1 MKRLCGILLALAGL
15 FLYAPCAAQNTRV
28 RGTVT
33 DAQTGEPIPYAV
45 VLFPGT
51 TTGIT
56 TDDEGF
62 YSLESRD
69 TSSYIRAEMVSYE
82 PQIRP
87 VHVGGYNQIDFRLT
101 PSHLEIESVVITP
114 GDNPAHPIL
123 EGIIRNKKYNDSK
136 EYDRYICR
144 TYTKMELGLANIR
157 EFRSKKLQQN
167 FGFIFEHLDTS
178 SVTGQ
183 PYLPVM
189 ISETAADY
197 YHSRTPSVAREVIR
211 ASQISGIED
220 NSVLAQ
226 FTGHLHADVNLYENF
241 IDLFGVKF
249 ASPLSNSGRSFY
261 KYFLVDSTN
270 VEGRK
275 TYKIRFHPKSVATP
289 VLDGEVNIDSASYA
303 LRSARVKM
311 AKGVNVNWIRHLA
324 IEADNRLTAD
334 SLWFPQREKMT
345 ADFTLTKS
353 DSSKMIAFLGS
364 REVTY
369 SDVKFDTPIPKQV
382 LGTSASVILSDDAIS
397 GKQVEW
403 DSLRP
408 YTLTQKEKA
417 IYQMVDSIQQVP
429 LYKNIYTVLN
439 TIIGGYYNTKYVGI
453 GPYGCENLTRVTFPE
468 GLTAIGQNCF
478 RNCAKLESIE
488 LPSSVRTL
496 DIYAFYGCKLLTS
509 VVIPEGVEAIP
520 RFLFDSCTA
529 LTDVTLPSTL
539 KSIGAEAFEA
549 TGLEEITIPESV
561 TTIESSVFKNCKS
574 LERIQ
579 FPDALTAI
587 PANLCNACSAL
598 TTINMPSKLETV
610 GNDAFY
616 NCGKLQDVTFPETLK
631 SLDERSFGGCSAFT
645 RIIIDIPAIA
655 NYAFWNCANVTSID
669 LGEKVTSI
677 GRNAFISASNLQTI
691 TCRAENAPSLGNSAF
706 GSAGSKV
713 EGAKILYVPAASYDA
728 YETAWTDVT
737 SQGYALQDINDQQL
751 TDGIYYRASR
761 EADWVPT
768 LPATF
773 TALYVRTV
781 GDNAALTASQ
791 FNTVITKISAQSAPV
806 TLDLNMAK
814 FEATEFPTGL
824 AGNAKLGTIKFFEN
838 TASIAAGAFKG
849 CTALTKATVP
859 TGVEI
864 IGESTFEGCTAL
876 ASLTLPSSVKT
887 VGDKAFKG
895 CSALVETSLSAI
907 ENIGTEAFAGT
918 GLTSAKIYATTLGEK
933 SFRDCTELTAITLG
947 SATTIPAEMFAG
959 CTAITT
965 VTIPASV
972 QTIGASAFEGCSKLA
987 TLTLGSGVTTLGDRA
1002 FADCGLTA
1010 LALPDNVTTLGD
1022 GAFSNNPNIATLQFG
1037 AGLTAISDNAFATN
1051 DAIEN
1056 LTIPKTIVTIGAG
1069 SFSDWSKL
1077 TKLTISGN
1085 TLTSIGS
1092 KAFENAALLADVY
1105 AEPTTAPAVQADS
1118 FSGAGTS
1125 VQGSKTFHV
1134 ASVEAYSSWTTA
1146 ASGYT
1151 MEALG
1156 PDYLSEGLYYRASGE
1171 DPWKSE
1177 IPQTFTTLYVKTV
1190 GDNTVMTAAQMKSVA
1205 DAVLALAAPATVDFS
1220 EVVYESTTFPNS
1232 FKSNANL
1239 AGIVF
1244 PQNVTATASAA
1255 FQKTGMTSVTV
1266 LKDISYGSNAF
1277 DSCASLV
1284 SVTVEEGVTEIGNY
1298 MFQNTKLTDVTLP
1311 NSVTKIGASAFNGC
1325 SLTTINFGQGV
1336 KTIENSAFQNC
1347 GELTEII
1354 LPDATETLGQNA
1366 FGDCPKLAKISL
1378 GKNMKTLEAYCFV
1391 GYSKGCPLLGDI
1403 ICRATTP
1410 PTLKDDYGTG
1420 PFGGGWSPV
1429 AGKDVPAENRIIHL
1443 PKSADLVGGT
1453 GAYAD
1458 SSWVKLTSSTY
1469 GFAFKYDVEG

>member
-1 MKRLCGILLALAGL
+1 MKNYLYILCAFLLAFAGCTKDADVEPIAPAPDGNTQVVL
-15 FLYAPCAAQNTRV
+15 TGFSGRGTRTGFGGAEDGAVPFLWSAGDYIWARNTRSEAIAEGGSQATFVFESLETADTYDVFYNLTGPAAATALIPAEQTQQAAGELNLGQNGDFGYATAQN
-28 RGTVT
+28 GTFTLEHATSYVWFDTYSSDVT
-33 DAQTGEPIPYAV
+33 SNLLSITLSVSGGQTIAGEAAFADGK
-45 VLFPGT
+45 L
-51 TTGIT
+51 
-56 TDDEGF
+56 
-62 YSLESRD
+62 
-69 TSSYIRAEMVSYE
+69 
-82 PQIRP
+82 
-87 VHVGGYNQIDFRLT
+87 
-101 PSHLEIESVVITP
+101 
-114 GDNPAHPIL
+114 GDCK
-123 EGIIRNKKYNDSK
+123 GS
-136 EYDRYICR
+136 
-144 TYTKMELGLANIR
+144 
-157 EFRSKKLQQN
+157 
-167 FGFIFEHLDTS
+167 S
-178 SVTGQ
+178 SVTLSFGEEGVALPSQ
-183 PYLPVM
+183 SNDTDVFAAMVLYPADLSTATVSIVYKFADGSVYLQTKSGKTLTPGHTLRLSTQ
-189 ISETAADY
+189 IAKADCK
-197 YHSRTPSVAREVIR
+197 SSGAFFMTEAGVAEELPTEPIGYLKVVTLGESTLPAEELTSI
-211 ASQISGIED
+211 AG
-220 NSVLAQ
+220 NLAN
-226 FTGHLHADVNLYENF
+226 GAV
-241 IDLFGVKF
+241 IDLGEATFAATEFPLDFARKTNLQEIALPRNILTF
-249 ASPLSNSGRSFY
+249 AS
-261 KYFLVDSTN
+261 D
-270 VEGRK
+270 
-275 TYKIRFHPKSVATP
+275 
-289 VLDGEVNIDSASYA
+289 
-303 LRSARVKM
+303 
-311 AKGVNVNWIRHLA
+311 
-324 IEADNRLTAD
+324 
-334 SLWFPQREKMT
+334 
-345 ADFTLTKS
+345 
-353 DSSKMIAFLGS
+353 
-364 REVTY
+364 TY
-369 SDVKFDTPIPKQV
+369 SGAFYNCTNLKR
-382 LGTSASVILSDDAIS
+382 A
-397 GKQVEW
+397 
-403 DSLRP
+403 
-408 YTLTQKEKA
+408 TL
-417 IYQMVDSIQQVP
+417 
-429 LYKNIYTVLN
+429 
-439 TIIGGYYNTKYVGI
+439 
-453 GPYGCENLTRVTFPE
+453 PE
-468 GLTAIGQNCF
+468 GLTAIGANCF
-478 RNCAKLESIE
+478 RECSKLESIA
-488 LPSSVRTL
+488 LPATVGSL
-496 DIYAFYGCKLLTS
+496 GNLAFYNCKALTAI
-509 VVIPEGVEAIP
+509 VIPEGVETIP
-520 RFLFDSCTA
+520 RSLFANCSA
-529 LTDVTLPSTL
+529 LTSATLPSTL
-539 KSIGAEAFEA
+539 KSMESEAFSS
-549 TGLEEITIPESV
+549 TGLKEITIPEGV
-561 TTIESSVFKNCKS
+561 TSLGNNLFNACKS
-574 LERIQ
+574 LESVQ
-579 FPDALTAI
+579 LPDALTAI
-587 PANLCNACSAL
+587 PSKLCYNCSAL
-598 TTINMPSKLETV
+598 TTVNMPSKLETV
-610 GNDAFY
+610 GSDAFY
-616 NCGKLQDVTFPETLK
+616 QCSKLQDVTFPETLQ

-645 RIIIDIPAIA
+645 RIVIDIPEIA

-677 GRNAFISASNLQTI
+677 GRNTFIMANNLQTL
-691 TCRAENAPSLGNSAF
+691 TCRAKNAPSLGSTAF

-713 EGAKILYVPAASYDA
+713 EGKKILYVPAASYDA

-781 GDNAALTASQ
+781 GDDAALTASQ
-791 FNTVITKISAQSAPV
+791 LNTLVTKISAQSASV
-806 TLDLNMAK
+806 TLDLSMAK
-814 FEATEFPTGL
+814 FEATEFPVSL

-859 TGVEI
+859 TGVGT
-864 IGESTFEGCTAL
+864 IGESTFEECTAL
-876 ASLTLPSSVKT
+876 AALTLPSSVKT
-887 VGDKAFKG
+887 IGDKAFKS
-895 CSALVETSLSAI
+895 CAALADADLASINS
-907 ENIGTEAFAGT
+907 IGIEAFAGT

-959 CTAITT
+959 CTSIKT
-965 VTIPASV
+965 VTIPKSIE
-972 QTIGASAFEGCSKLA
+972 TIGTSAFDGCSKLA
-987 TLTLGSGVTTLGDRA
+987 TLTLGTGVTTLGDRA

-1010 LALPDNVTTLGD
+1010 LSLPDNVTTLGD
-1022 GAFSNNPNIATLQFG
+1022 GAFSNNPNIASIKFG
-1037 AGLTAISDNAFATN
+1037 AGITAISDNAFATN
-1051 DAIEN
+1051 NAIES
-1056 LTIPKTIVTIGAG
+1056 LTIPKTIATIGTG
-1069 SFSDWSKL
+1069 SFANWSKL

-1092 KAFENAALLADVY
+1092 KAFENAVLLADVY

-1156 PDYLSEGLYYRASGE
+1156 PDYLSEGVYYRATAS
-1171 DPWKSE
+1171 DAWSSE
-1177 IPQTFTTLYVKTV
+1177 IPSTFATLYVKTV
-1190 GDNTVMTAAQMKSVA
+1190 GDNTVMTTAQMKSVA

-1298 MFQNTKLTDVTLP
+1298 MFQNTKLTSVTLP

>member
-1 MKRLCGILLALAGL
+1 MKNYLYILCAFLLAFAGCTKDADVEPIAPAPDGNTQVVL
-15 FLYAPCAAQNTRV
+15 TGFSGRGTRTGFGGAEDGAVPFLWSAGDYIWARNTRSEAIAEGGSQATFVFESLETADAYDVFYNLTGPAAATALIPAEQTQQAAGELNLGQNGDFGYATAQN
-28 RGTVT
+28 GTFTLEHATSYVWFDTYSSDVT
-33 DAQTGEPIPYAV
+33 SNLLSITLSVSGGQTIAGEAAFADGK
-45 VLFPGT
+45 L
-51 TTGIT
+51 
-56 TDDEGF
+56 
-62 YSLESRD
+62 
-69 TSSYIRAEMVSYE
+69 
-82 PQIRP
+82 
-87 VHVGGYNQIDFRLT
+87 
-101 PSHLEIESVVITP
+101 
-114 GDNPAHPIL
+114 GDCK
-123 EGIIRNKKYNDSK
+123 GS
-136 EYDRYICR
+136 
-144 TYTKMELGLANIR
+144 
-157 EFRSKKLQQN
+157 
-167 FGFIFEHLDTS
+167 S
-178 SVTGQ
+178 SVTLSFGEEGVALPSQ
-183 PYLPVM
+183 SNDTDVFAAMVLYPADLSTATVSIVYKFADGSVYLQTKSGKTLTPGHTLRLSTQ
-189 ISETAADY
+189 IAKADCK
-197 YHSRTPSVAREVIR
+197 SSGAFFMTEAGVAEELPTEPIGYLKVVTLGESTLSAEELTSI
-211 ASQISGIED
+211 AG
-220 NSVLAQ
+220 NLAN
-226 FTGHLHADVNLYENF
+226 GAV
-241 IDLFGVKF
+241 IDLGETTF
-249 ASPLSNSGRSFY
+249 AATEFPLDFY
-261 KYFLVDSTN
+261 
-270 VEGRK
+270 RK
-275 TYKIRFHPKSVATP
+275 TNLQEIALPR
-289 VLDGEVNIDSASYA
+289 NIQTIADDSYS
-303 LRSARVKM
+303 
-311 AKGVNVNWIRHLA
+311 G
-324 IEADNRLTAD
+324 
-334 SLWFPQREKMT
+334 
-345 ADFTLTKS
+345 
-353 DSSKMIAFLGS
+353 AF
-364 REVTY
+364 
-369 SDVKFDTPIPKQV
+369 
-382 LGTSASVILSDDAIS
+382 
-397 GKQVEW
+397 
-403 DSLRP
+403 
-408 YTLTQKEKA
+408 
-417 IYQMVDSIQQVP
+417 
-429 LYKNIYTVLN
+429 
-439 TIIGGYYNTKYVGI
+439 YN
-453 GPYGCENLTRVTFPE
+453 CSNLKRVTLPE
-468 GLTAIGQNCF
+468 GLTAIGANCF
-478 RNCAKLESIE
+478 RECSKLESID
-488 LPSSVRTL
+488 LPSTVHTL
-496 DIYAFYGCKLLTS
+496 GKLAFYNCKVLTS
-509 VVIPEGVEAIP
+509 AVIPEGVETIP
-520 RFLFDSCTA
+520 QSLFANCSA
-529 LTDVTLPSTL
+529 LNDVTLPSTL
-539 KSIGAEAFEA
+539 KSIESSAFEK
-549 TGLEEITIPESV
+549 TGLKEITIPESV
-561 TTIESSVFKNCKS
+561 TTLEDGLFNTCKS
-574 LERIQ
+574 LERVQ
-579 FPDALTAI
+579 LPDALTEI
-587 PANLCNACSAL
+587 PKKLCYQCSAL
-598 TTINMPSKLETV
+598 TTINMPSKVKDIGEE
-610 GNDAFY
+610 AFY
-616 NCGKLQDVTFPETLK
+616 QCSKLQDVTLPETL
-631 SLDERSFGGCSAFT
+631 ETIGARSFGGCNAFT
-645 RIIIDIPAIA
+645 RIVINIPEITE
-655 NYAFWNCANVTSID
+655 YSFWSCANVTSID

-677 GRNAFISASNLQTI
+677 GRNAFITASNLQTI
-691 TCRAENAPSLGNSAF
+691 TCRAKNAPSLASGAF

-713 EGAKILYVPAASYDA
+713 EGKKILYVPAASYDA
-728 YETAWTDVT
+728 YETAWTDVI

-773 TALYVRTV
+773 TALYVSTV
-781 GDNAALTASQ
+781 GDDAALTASQ

-849 CTALTKATVP
+849 CTALTKATIP

-907 ENIGTEAFAGT
+907 ENIGTEAFAGA
-918 GLTSAKIYATTLGEK
+918 GLTSAKISATTLGEK
-933 SFRDCTELTAITLG
+933 SFRDCTELATVTLNT
-947 SATTIPAEMFAG
+947 ATTIPAEMFAG

-972 QTIGASAFEGCSKLA
+972 QTIGASAFAGCSKLA

-1037 AGLTAISDNAFATN
+1037 AGITAISDNAFATN

-1069 SFSDWSKL
+1069 SFADWSKL

-1105 AEPTTAPAVQADS
+1105 AEPTTAPVVQADS
-1118 FSGAGTS
+1118 FSSAGTS

-1177 IPQTFTTLYVKTV
+1177 IPQTFTTLYVKTA
-1190 GDNTVMTAAQMKSVA
+1190 GDNTVMTTAQMKSVA

-1298 MFQNTKLTDVTLP
+1298 MFQNTKLTSVTLP

>member
-1 MKRLCGILLALAGL
+1 MKNYLYILCAFLLAFAGCTKDADVEPIAPAPDGNTQVVL
-15 FLYAPCAAQNTRV
+15 TGFSGRGTRTGFGGAEDGTVPFLWSAGDYIWARNTRSEAIAEGGSQATFVFESLETADTYDVFYNLTGPAATTALIPAKQTQQAAGELNLGQNGDFGYATAQN
-28 RGTVT
+28 GTFTLEHATSYVWFDTYSSDVT
-33 DAQTGEPIPYAV
+33 SNLLSITLSVSGGQTIAGEAAFADGK
-45 VLFPGT
+45 L
-51 TTGIT
+51 
-56 TDDEGF
+56 
-62 YSLESRD
+62 
-69 TSSYIRAEMVSYE
+69 
-82 PQIRP
+82 
-87 VHVGGYNQIDFRLT
+87 
-101 PSHLEIESVVITP
+101 
-114 GDNPAHPIL
+114 GDCK
-123 EGIIRNKKYNDSK
+123 GS
-136 EYDRYICR
+136 
-144 TYTKMELGLANIR
+144 
-157 EFRSKKLQQN
+157 
-167 FGFIFEHLDTS
+167 S
-178 SVTGQ
+178 SVTLSFGEEGVALPSQ
-183 PYLPVM
+183 SNDTDVFAAMVLYPADLSTATVSIVYKFADGSVYLQTKSGKTLTPGHTLRLSTQ
-189 ISETAADY
+189 IAKADCK
-197 YHSRTPSVAREVIR
+197 SSGAFFMTEAGVAEELPTEPIGYLKVVTLGESTLSAEELTSI
-211 ASQISGIED
+211 AG
-220 NSVLAQ
+220 NLAN
-226 FTGHLHADVNLYENF
+226 GAV
-241 IDLFGVKF
+241 IDLGETTF
-249 ASPLSNSGRSFY
+249 AATEFPLDFY
-261 KYFLVDSTN
+261 
-270 VEGRK
+270 RK
-275 TYKIRFHPKSVATP
+275 TNLQEIALPR
-289 VLDGEVNIDSASYA
+289 NIQTIADDSYS
-303 LRSARVKM
+303 
-311 AKGVNVNWIRHLA
+311 G
-324 IEADNRLTAD
+324 
-334 SLWFPQREKMT
+334 
-345 ADFTLTKS
+345 
-353 DSSKMIAFLGS
+353 AF
-364 REVTY
+364 
-369 SDVKFDTPIPKQV
+369 
-382 LGTSASVILSDDAIS
+382 
-397 GKQVEW
+397 
-403 DSLRP
+403 
-408 YTLTQKEKA
+408 
-417 IYQMVDSIQQVP
+417 
-429 LYKNIYTVLN
+429 
-439 TIIGGYYNTKYVGI
+439 YN
-453 GPYGCENLTRVTFPE
+453 CSNLKRVTLPE
-468 GLTAIGQNCF
+468 GLTAIGANCF
-478 RNCAKLESIE
+478 RECSKLESID
-488 LPSSVRTL
+488 LPSTVHTL
-496 DIYAFYGCKLLTS
+496 GKLAFYNCKVLTS
-509 VVIPEGVEAIP
+509 AVIPEGVETIP
-520 RFLFDSCTA
+520 QSLFANCSA
-529 LTDVTLPSTL
+529 LNDVTLPSTL
-539 KSIGAEAFEA
+539 KSIESSAFEK
-549 TGLEEITIPESV
+549 TGLKEITIPESV
-561 TTIESSVFKNCKS
+561 TTLEDGLFNTCKS
-574 LERIQ
+574 LERVQ
-579 FPDALTAI
+579 LPDALTEI
-587 PANLCNACSAL
+587 PKKLCYQCSAL
-598 TTINMPSKLETV
+598 TTINMPSKVKDIGEE
-610 GNDAFY
+610 AFY
-616 NCGKLQDVTFPETLK
+616 QCSKLQDVTLPETL
-631 SLDERSFGGCSAFT
+631 ETIGARSFGGCNAFT
-645 RIIIDIPAIA
+645 RIVINIPEITE
-655 NYAFWNCANVTSID
+655 YSFWSCANVTSID

-677 GRNAFISASNLQTI
+677 GRNAFITASNLQTI
-691 TCRAENAPSLGNSAF
+691 TCRAKNAPSLASGAF

-713 EGAKILYVPAASYDA
+713 EGKKILYVPAASYDA
-728 YETAWTDVT
+728 YETAWTDVI

-773 TALYVRTV
+773 TALYVSTV
-781 GDNAALTASQ
+781 GDDAALTASQ

-907 ENIGTEAFAGT
+907 ENIGTEAFAGA
-918 GLTSAKIYATTLGEK
+918 GLTSAKISATTLGEK
-933 SFRDCTELTAITLG
+933 SFRDCTELATVTLNT
-947 SATTIPAEMFAG
+947 ATTIPAEMFAG

-972 QTIGASAFEGCSKLA
+972 QTIGASAFAGCSKLA

-1037 AGLTAISDNAFATN
+1037 AGITAISDNAFATN

>member
-1 MKRLCGILLALAGL
+1 MKNYLYILCAFLLAFAGCTKDADVEPIAPAPDGNTQVVL
-15 FLYAPCAAQNTRV
+15 TGFSGRGTRTGFGGAEDGAVPFLWSAGDYIWARNTRSEAIAEGGSQATFVFESLETADTYDVFYNLTGPAAATALIPAEQTQQAAGELNLGQNGDFGYATAQN
-28 RGTVT
+28 GTFTLEHATSYVWFDTYSSDVT
-33 DAQTGEPIPYAV
+33 SNLLSITLSVSGGQTIAGEAAFADGK
-45 VLFPGT
+45 L
-51 TTGIT
+51 
-56 TDDEGF
+56 
-62 YSLESRD
+62 
-69 TSSYIRAEMVSYE
+69 
-82 PQIRP
+82 
-87 VHVGGYNQIDFRLT
+87 
-101 PSHLEIESVVITP
+101 
-114 GDNPAHPIL
+114 GDCK
-123 EGIIRNKKYNDSK
+123 GS
-136 EYDRYICR
+136 
-144 TYTKMELGLANIR
+144 
-157 EFRSKKLQQN
+157 
-167 FGFIFEHLDTS
+167 S
-178 SVTGQ
+178 SVTLSFGEEGVALPSQ
-183 PYLPVM
+183 SNDTDVFAAMVLYPADLSTATVSIVYKFADGSVYLQTK
-189 ISETAADY
+189 SGKTL
-197 YHSRTPSVAREVIR
+197 TPGHTLRLSTQIAKSDCKSSGAFFMTEAGVAEELPTEPIGYLKVVTLGESTLSAEELTSI
-211 ASQISGIED
+211 AG
-220 NSVLAQ
+220 NLAN
-226 FTGHLHADVNLYENF
+226 GAV
-241 IDLFGVKF
+241 IDLGEATFATTEFPMDFARKTNLQEIALPRNILTF
-249 ASPLSNSGRSFY
+249 AS
-261 KYFLVDSTN
+261 D
-270 VEGRK
+270 
-275 TYKIRFHPKSVATP
+275 
-289 VLDGEVNIDSASYA
+289 
-303 LRSARVKM
+303 
-311 AKGVNVNWIRHLA
+311 
-324 IEADNRLTAD
+324 
-334 SLWFPQREKMT
+334 
-345 ADFTLTKS
+345 
-353 DSSKMIAFLGS
+353 
-364 REVTY
+364 TY
-369 SDVKFDTPIPKQV
+369 SGAFYNCTNLKR
-382 LGTSASVILSDDAIS
+382 A
-397 GKQVEW
+397 
-403 DSLRP
+403 
-408 YTLTQKEKA
+408 TL
-417 IYQMVDSIQQVP
+417 
-429 LYKNIYTVLN
+429 
-439 TIIGGYYNTKYVGI
+439 
-453 GPYGCENLTRVTFPE
+453 PE
-468 GLTAIGQNCF
+468 GLTAIGANCF
-478 RNCAKLESIE
+478 RECSKLESID
-488 LPSSVRTL
+488 LPATVGSL
-496 DIYAFYGCKLLTS
+496 GNLAFYNCKALTAI
-509 VVIPEGVEAIP
+509 VIPEGVETIP
-520 RFLFDSCTA
+520 RSLFANCSA
-529 LTDVTLPSTL
+529 LTSATLPSTL
-539 KSIGAEAFEA
+539 KSMESEAFSS
-549 TGLEEITIPESV
+549 TGLKEITIPEGV
-561 TTIESSVFKNCKS
+561 TSLGNNLFNACKS
-574 LERIQ
+574 LESVQ
-579 FPDALTAI
+579 LPDALTAI
-587 PANLCNACSAL
+587 PSKLCYNCSAL
-598 TTINMPSKLETV
+598 TTVNMPSKLETV
-610 GNDAFY
+610 GSDAFY
-616 NCGKLQDVTFPETLK
+616 QCSKLQDVTFPETLQ

-645 RIIIDIPAIA
+645 RIVIDIPEIA

-677 GRNAFISASNLQTI
+677 GRNTFIMANNLQTI
-691 TCRAENAPSLGNSAF
+691 TCRAKNAPSLGSTAF

-713 EGAKILYVPAASYDA
+713 EGKKILYVPAASYDA

-781 GDNAALTASQ
+781 GDDAALTASQ
-791 FNTVITKISAQSAPV
+791 LNTLVTKISAQSASV
-806 TLDLNMAK
+806 TLDLSMAK
-814 FEATEFPTGL
+814 FEATEFPVSL

-838 TASIAAGAFKG
+838 TTSIAAGAFKG

-859 TGVEI
+859 TGVGT
-864 IGESTFEGCTAL
+864 IGESTFEECTAL
-876 ASLTLPSSVKT
+876 AALTLPSSVKT
-887 VGDKAFKG
+887 IGDKAFKS
-895 CSALVETSLSAI
+895 CAALADADLASINS
-907 ENIGTEAFAGT
+907 IGIEAFAGT

-959 CTAITT
+959 CTSITT
-965 VTIPASV
+965 VTIPKSIE
-972 QTIGASAFEGCSKLA
+972 TIGTSAFDGCSKLA
-987 TLTLGSGVTTLGDRA
+987 TLTLGTGVTTLGDRA

-1022 GAFSNNPNIATLQFG
+1022 GAFSNNPNIASIKFG
-1037 AGLTAISDNAFATN
+1037 AGITAISDNAFATN
-1051 DAIEN
+1051 NAIES
-1056 LTIPKTIVTIGAG
+1056 LTIPKTIATIGAG

-1092 KAFENAALLADVY
+1092 KAFENAVLLADVY

>member
-1 MKRLCGILLALAGL
+1 MKNYLYILCAFLLAFAGCTKDADVEPIAPAPDENAQVVL
-15 FLYAPCAAQNTRV
+15 TGFSGRGTRTGFGGAEDGAVPFLWSAGDYIWASNTRSE
-28 RGTVT
+28 
-33 DAQTGEPIPYAV
+33 AIA
-45 VLFPGT
+45 
-51 TTGIT
+51 
-56 TDDEGF
+56 EGG
-62 YSLESRD
+62 SQA
-69 TSSYIRAEMVSYE
+69 T
-82 PQIRP
+82 
-87 VHVGGYNQIDFRLT
+87 
-101 PSHLEIESVVITP
+101 
-114 GDNPAHPIL
+114 
-123 EGIIRNKKYNDSK
+123 
-136 EYDRYICR
+136 
-144 TYTKMELGLANIR
+144 
-157 EFRSKKLQQN
+157 
-167 FGFIFEHLDTS
+167 FIFESIATADTYDVFYNLTGPAAATALIPAEQTQQAADELNLGQNGDFGYAKAQNGTFTLEHATSYVWFDTYSSDVTSNLLSITLSVSGGQTIAGEAAFADGKLGDCKGSS
-178 SVTGQ
+178 SVTLSFGEEGVALPSQ
-183 PYLPVM
+183 SNDTDVFAAMVLYPADLSTATVSIVYKFADGSVYLQTK
-189 ISETAADY
+189 SGKTL
-197 YHSRTPSVAREVIR
+197 TPGHTLRLSTQIAKSDCKSSGAFFMTEAGVAEELPTEPIGYLKVVTLGESTLSAEELTSI
-211 ASQISGIED
+211 AG
-220 NSVLAQ
+220 NLAN
-226 FTGHLHADVNLYENF
+226 GAV
-241 IDLFGVKF
+241 IDLGEATFATTEFPMDFARKTNLQEIALPRNILTF
-249 ASPLSNSGRSFY
+249 AS
-261 KYFLVDSTN
+261 D
-270 VEGRK
+270 
-275 TYKIRFHPKSVATP
+275 
-289 VLDGEVNIDSASYA
+289 
-303 LRSARVKM
+303 
-311 AKGVNVNWIRHLA
+311 
-324 IEADNRLTAD
+324 
-334 SLWFPQREKMT
+334 
-345 ADFTLTKS
+345 
-353 DSSKMIAFLGS
+353 
-364 REVTY
+364 TY
-369 SDVKFDTPIPKQV
+369 SGAFYNCTNLKR
-382 LGTSASVILSDDAIS
+382 A
-397 GKQVEW
+397 
-403 DSLRP
+403 
-408 YTLTQKEKA
+408 TL
-417 IYQMVDSIQQVP
+417 
-429 LYKNIYTVLN
+429 
-439 TIIGGYYNTKYVGI
+439 
-453 GPYGCENLTRVTFPE
+453 PE
-468 GLTAIGQNCF
+468 GLTAIGANCF
-478 RNCAKLESIE
+478 RECSKLESID
-488 LPSSVRTL
+488 LPATVGSL
-496 DIYAFYGCKLLTS
+496 GNLAFYNCKALTAI
-509 VVIPEGVEAIP
+509 VIPEGVETIP
-520 RFLFDSCTA
+520 RSLFANCSA
-529 LTDVTLPSTL
+529 LTSATLPSTL
-539 KSIGAEAFEA
+539 KSMESEAFSS
-549 TGLEEITIPESV
+549 TGLKEITIPEGV
-561 TTIESSVFKNCKS
+561 TSLGNNLFNACKS
-574 LERIQ
+574 LESVQ
-579 FPDALTAI
+579 LPDALTAI
-587 PANLCNACSAL
+587 PSKLCYNCSAL
-598 TTINMPSKLETV
+598 TTVNMPSKLETV
-610 GNDAFY
+610 GSDAFY
-616 NCGKLQDVTFPETLK
+616 QCSKLQDVTFPETLQ

-645 RIIIDIPAIA
+645 RIVIDIPEIA

-677 GRNAFISASNLQTI
+677 GRNTFIMANNLQTI
-691 TCRAENAPSLGNSAF
+691 TCRAKNAPSLGSTAF

-713 EGAKILYVPAASYDA
+713 EGKKILYVPAASYDA

-761 EADWVPT
+761 EADWGPT

-781 GDNAALTASQ
+781 GDDAALTASQ

-887 VGDKAFKG
+887 AGDKAFKS
-895 CSALVETSLSAI
+895 CAALADADLASVNS
-907 ENIGTEAFAGT
+907 IGIEAFAGT

-972 QTIGASAFEGCSKLA
+972 QTIGASAFDGCSKLA

-1022 GAFSNNPNIATLQFG
+1022 GAFSNNPNIASIKFG
-1037 AGLTAISDNAFATN
+1037 AGITAISDNAFATN
-1051 DAIEN
+1051 NAIES
-1056 LTIPKTIVTIGAG
+1056 LTIPKTIATIGTG
-1069 SFSDWSKL
+1069 SFANWSKL

-1092 KAFENAALLADVY
+1092 KAFENAVLLADVY

-1156 PDYLSEGLYYRASGE
+1156 PDYLSEGVYYRATAS
-1171 DPWKSE
+1171 DAWSSE
-1177 IPQTFTTLYVKTV
+1177 IPSTFATLYVKTV

-1244 PQNVTATASAA
+1244 PQNVTKTASAA
-1255 FQKTGMTSVTV
+1255 FQKTGMTSVTL
-1266 LKDISYGSNAF
+1266 LKGISYGSNAF

-1298 MFQNTKLTDVTLP
+1298 MFQNTKLTSVTLP
-1311 NSVTKIGASAFNGC
+1311 NSVTTIGSNAFNSC
-1325 SLTTINFGQGV
+1325 PLTTINLGAGV
-1336 KTIENSAFQNC
+1336 VTISDYALQKC
-1347 GELTEII
+1347 AELTEITF
-1354 LPDATETLGQNA
+1354 PDATETIGQNA
-1366 FGDCPKLAKISL
+1366 FAGCVKLAKVSF
-1378 GKNMKTLEAYCFV
+1378 GKNMKTINAYSFT
-1391 GYSKGCPLLGDI
+1391 GTSYMGGACPLLGDI
-1403 ICRATTP
+1403 TCRSTTP

-1420 PFGGGWSPV
+1420 PFGGSWYDH
-1429 AGKDVPAENRIIHL
+1429 AGKDVPAENRVIHL
-1443 PKSADLVGGT
+1443 PKSTDPVGGT

-1458 SSWVKLTSSTY
+1458 SSWAELATDAY
-1469 GFAFKYDVEG
+1469 GFTFKYDVEG

>member
-1 MKRLCGILLALAGL
+1 MKNYLYILCTFLLAFAGCTKDADVEPIAPAPDENAQVVL
-15 FLYAPCAAQNTRV
+15 TGFSGRGTRTGFGGAEDGAVPFLWSAGDYIWASNTRSE
-28 RGTVT
+28 
-33 DAQTGEPIPYAV
+33 AIA
-45 VLFPGT
+45 
-51 TTGIT
+51 
-56 TDDEGF
+56 EGG
-62 YSLESRD
+62 SQA
-69 TSSYIRAEMVSYE
+69 T
-82 PQIRP
+82 
-87 VHVGGYNQIDFRLT
+87 
-101 PSHLEIESVVITP
+101 
-114 GDNPAHPIL
+114 
-123 EGIIRNKKYNDSK
+123 
-136 EYDRYICR
+136 
-144 TYTKMELGLANIR
+144 
-157 EFRSKKLQQN
+157 
-167 FGFIFEHLDTS
+167 FIFESIATADTYDVFYNLTGPAAATALIPAEQTQQAAGELNLGQNGDFGYAKAQNGTFTLEHATSYVWFDTYSSDVTSNLLSITLSVSGGQTIAGEAAFADGKLGDCKGSS
-178 SVTGQ
+178 SVTLSFGEEGVALPSQ
-183 PYLPVM
+183 SNDTDVFAAMVLYPADLSTATVSIVYKFADGSVYLQTKSGKTLTPGHTLRLSTQIAKSDCKSSGAFFMTEAGVAEELPTEPIGYLKVVTLGESTLSAEELTSIAGNLANGAVIDLGEATFATTEFPM
-189 ISETAADY
+189 DFTRKTNLQEIALPRNIQTF
-197 YHSRTPSVAREVIR
+197 TPS
-211 ASQISGIED
+211 
-220 NSVLAQ
+220 
-226 FTGHLHADVNLYENF
+226 TY
-241 IDLFGVKF
+241 
-249 ASPLSNSGRSFY
+249 NSG
-261 KYFLVDSTN
+261 
-270 VEGRK
+270 
-275 TYKIRFHPKSVATP
+275 
-289 VLDGEVNIDSASYA
+289 
-303 LRSARVKM
+303 
-311 AKGVNVNWIRHLA
+311 
-324 IEADNRLTAD
+324 
-334 SLWFPQREKMT
+334 
-345 ADFTLTKS
+345 
-353 DSSKMIAFLGS
+353 AF
-364 REVTY
+364 
-369 SDVKFDTPIPKQV
+369 
-382 LGTSASVILSDDAIS
+382 
-397 GKQVEW
+397 
-403 DSLRP
+403 
-408 YTLTQKEKA
+408 
-417 IYQMVDSIQQVP
+417 
-429 LYKNIYTVLN
+429 
-439 TIIGGYYNTKYVGI
+439 
-453 GPYGCENLTRVTFPE
+453 YGCENLTRVTFPE

-761 EADWVPT
+761 ETDWVPT

-773 TALYVRTV
+773 TSLYVRTV
-781 GDNAALTASQ
+781 GDDAALTASQ

-887 VGDKAFKG
+887 VGDKAFKS
-895 CSALVETSLSAI
+895 CAALADADLASINS
-907 ENIGTEAFAGT
+907 IGIEAFAGT

-987 TLTLGSGVTTLGDRA
+987 TLT
-1002 FADCGLTA
+1002 F
-1010 LALPDNVTTLGD
+1010 
-1022 GAFSNNPNIATLQFG
+1022 
-1037 AGLTAISDNAFATN
+1037 
-1051 DAIEN
+1051 
-1056 LTIPKTIVTIGAG
+1056 GAG

-1284 SVTVEEGVTEIGNY
+1284 SMTVEEGVTEIGNY

-1429 AGKDVPAENRIIHL
+1429 AGNDVPAENRIIHL

>member
-1 MKRLCGILLALAGL
+1 MKNYLYILCAFLLAFAGCTKDADVEPIAPAPDGNTQVVL
-15 FLYAPCAAQNTRV
+15 TGFSGRGTRTGFGGAEDGAVPFLWSAGDYIWARNTRSEAIAEGGSQATFVFESLETADTYDVFYNLTGPAAATALIPAEQTQQAAGELNLGQNGDFGYAKAQN
-28 RGTVT
+28 GTFTLEHATSYVWFDTYSSDVT
-33 DAQTGEPIPYAV
+33 SNLLSITLSVSGGQTIAGEAA
-45 VLFPGT
+45 FADG
-51 TTGIT
+51 
-56 TDDEGF
+56 
-62 YSLESRD
+62 
-69 TSSYIRAEMVSYE
+69 
-82 PQIRP
+82 
-87 VHVGGYNQIDFRLT
+87 
-101 PSHLEIESVVITP
+101 
-114 GDNPAHPIL
+114 
-123 EGIIRNKKYNDSK
+123 K
-136 EYDRYICR
+136 
-144 TYTKMELGLANIR
+144 LGNCKG
-157 EFRSKKLQQN
+157 S
-167 FGFIFEHLDTS
+167 S
-178 SVTGQ
+178 SVTLSFGEEGVALPSQ
-183 PYLPVM
+183 SNDTDVFAAMVLYPADLSTATVSIVYKFADGSVYLQTKSGKTLTPGHTLRLSTQIAKSDCKSSGAFFM
-189 ISETAADY
+189 TETG
-197 YHSRTPSVAREVIR
+197 VAEELPTEPIGYLKVVTLGESTLSAEELTSI
-211 ASQISGIED
+211 AG
-220 NSVLAQ
+220 NLAN
-226 FTGHLHADVNLYENF
+226 GAV
-241 IDLFGVKF
+241 IDLGEATFATTEFPMDFARKTNLQEIALPRNIQTF
-249 ASPLSNSGRSFY
+249 ASEAYSGAFY
-261 KYFLVDSTN
+261 NCTN
-270 VEGRK
+270 LK
-275 TYKIRFHPKSVATP
+275 
-289 VLDGEVNIDSASYA
+289 
-303 LRSARVKM
+303 
-311 AKGVNVNWIRHLA
+311 
-324 IEADNRLTAD
+324 
-334 SLWFPQREKMT
+334 
-345 ADFTLTKS
+345 
-353 DSSKMIAFLGS
+353 
-364 REVTY
+364 
-369 SDVKFDTPIPKQV
+369 
-382 LGTSASVILSDDAIS
+382 
-397 GKQVEW
+397 
-403 DSLRP
+403 
-408 YTLTQKEKA
+408 
-417 IYQMVDSIQQVP
+417 
-429 LYKNIYTVLN
+429 
-439 TIIGGYYNTKYVGI
+439 
-453 GPYGCENLTRVTFPE
+453 RVTLPE
-468 GLTAIGQNCF
+468 GLTAIGANCF
-478 RNCAKLESIE
+478 RQCSQLESIE

-520 RFLFDSCTA
+520 RFIFDSCTA

-539 KSIGAEAFEA
+539 KSIGTEAFEA
-549 TGLEEITIPESV
+549 TGLKEITIPESV
-561 TTIESSVFKNCKS
+561 TSVEAAVFKNCKS
-574 LERIQ
+574 LESIR

-761 EADWVPT
+761 ETDWVPT

-781 GDNAALTASQ
+781 GDDAALTASQ

-838 TASIAAGAFKG
+838 TTSIAAGAFKG

-859 TGVEI
+859 TGVGT
-864 IGESTFEGCTAL
+864 IGESTFEECTAL
-876 ASLTLPSSVKT
+876 AALTLPSSVKT
-887 VGDKAFKG
+887 IGDKAFKS
-895 CSALVETSLSAI
+895 CAALADADLASINS
-907 ENIGTEAFAGT
+907 IGIEAFAGT

-1336 KTIENSAFQNC
+1336 KTGMTSVTVLKDISYGSNAFDSCASLVSVTVEEGVTEIGNYMFQNTKLTDVTLPNSVTKIGASAFNGCSLTTINFGQGVKTIENSAFQNC

>member
-1 MKRLCGILLALAGL
+1 MKNYLYILCAFLLAFAGCTKDADVEPIAPAPDGNTQVVL
-15 FLYAPCAAQNTRV
+15 TGFSGRGTRTGFGGAEDGAVPFLWSAGDYIWARNTRSEAIAEGGSQATFVFESLETADTYDVFYNLTGPAAATALIPAEQTQQAAGELNLGQNGDFGYATAQN
-28 RGTVT
+28 GTFTLEHATSYVWFDTYSSDVT
-33 DAQTGEPIPYAV
+33 SNLLSITLSVSGGQTIAGEAAFADGK
-45 VLFPGT
+45 L
-51 TTGIT
+51 
-56 TDDEGF
+56 
-62 YSLESRD
+62 
-69 TSSYIRAEMVSYE
+69 
-82 PQIRP
+82 
-87 VHVGGYNQIDFRLT
+87 
-101 PSHLEIESVVITP
+101 
-114 GDNPAHPIL
+114 GDCK
-123 EGIIRNKKYNDSK
+123 GS
-136 EYDRYICR
+136 
-144 TYTKMELGLANIR
+144 
-157 EFRSKKLQQN
+157 
-167 FGFIFEHLDTS
+167 S
-178 SVTGQ
+178 SVTLSFGEEGVALPSQ
-183 PYLPVM
+183 SNDTDVFAAMVLYPADLSTATVSIVYKFADGSVYLQTKSGKTLTPGHTLRLSTQIAKSDCKNSGAFFMTEAGVAEELPTEPIGYLKVVTLGESTLSAEELTSIAGNLANGAVIDLGEATFATTEFPM
-189 ISETAADY
+189 DFTRKTNLQEIALPRNIQTF
-197 YHSRTPSVAREVIR
+197 TPS
-211 ASQISGIED
+211 
-220 NSVLAQ
+220 
-226 FTGHLHADVNLYENF
+226 TY
-241 IDLFGVKF
+241 
-249 ASPLSNSGRSFY
+249 NSG
-261 KYFLVDSTN
+261 
-270 VEGRK
+270 
-275 TYKIRFHPKSVATP
+275 
-289 VLDGEVNIDSASYA
+289 
-303 LRSARVKM
+303 
-311 AKGVNVNWIRHLA
+311 
-324 IEADNRLTAD
+324 
-334 SLWFPQREKMT
+334 
-345 ADFTLTKS
+345 
-353 DSSKMIAFLGS
+353 AF
-364 REVTY
+364 
-369 SDVKFDTPIPKQV
+369 
-382 LGTSASVILSDDAIS
+382 
-397 GKQVEW
+397 
-403 DSLRP
+403 
-408 YTLTQKEKA
+408 
-417 IYQMVDSIQQVP
+417 
-429 LYKNIYTVLN
+429 
-439 TIIGGYYNTKYVGI
+439 
-453 GPYGCENLTRVTFPE
+453 YGCENLTRVTFPE

-677 GRNAFISASNLQTI
+677 GRNTFIMANNLQTI
-691 TCRAENAPSLGNSAF
+691 TCRAKNAPSLGSTAF

-713 EGAKILYVPAASYDA
+713 EGKKILYVPAASYDA

-781 GDNAALTASQ
+781 GDDAALTASQ
-791 FNTVITKISAQSAPV
+791 FNTLVTKISAQSAPV
-806 TLDLNMAK
+806 TLDLSMAK
-814 FEATEFPTGL
+814 FEATEFPVSL

-838 TASIAAGAFKG
+838 TTSIAAGAFKG

-918 GLTSAKIYATTLGEK
+918 GLTSAKISATTLGEK

-959 CTAITT
+959 CTSITT
-965 VTIPASV
+965 VTIPKSIE
-972 QTIGASAFEGCSKLA
+972 TIGTSAFDGCSKLA
-987 TLTLGSGVTTLGDRA
+987 TLTLGTGVTTLGDRA

-1051 DAIEN
+1051 NAIES
-1056 LTIPKTIVTIGAG
+1056 LTIPKTIATIGAG
-1069 SFSDWSKL
+1069 SFANWSKL

-1105 AEPTTAPAVQADS
+1105 AEPTT
-1118 FSGAGTS
+1118 
-1125 VQGSKTFHV
+1125 
-1134 ASVEAYSSWTTA
+1134 
-1146 ASGYT
+1146 
-1151 MEALG
+1151 
-1156 PDYLSEGLYYRASGE
+1156 
-1171 DPWKSE
+1171 
-1177 IPQTFTTLYVKTV
+1177 
-1190 GDNTVMTAAQMKSVA
+1190 
-1205 DAVLALAAPATVDFS
+1205 APATVDFS

-1298 MFQNTKLTDVTLP
+1298 MFQNTKLTSVTLP

>member
-1 MKRLCGILLALAGL
+1 MKNYLYILCAFLLAFAGCTKDADVEPIAPAPDGNTQVVL
-15 FLYAPCAAQNTRV
+15 TGFSGRGTRTGFGGAEDGTVPFLWSAGDYIWARNTRSEAIAEGGSQATFVFESLETADTYDVFYNLTGPAAATALIPAEQTQQAAGELNLGQNGDFGYATAQN
-28 RGTVT
+28 GTFTLEHATSYVWFDTYSSDVT
-33 DAQTGEPIPYAV
+33 SNLLSITLSVSGGQTIAGEAAFADGK
-45 VLFPGT
+45 L
-51 TTGIT
+51 
-56 TDDEGF
+56 
-62 YSLESRD
+62 
-69 TSSYIRAEMVSYE
+69 
-82 PQIRP
+82 
-87 VHVGGYNQIDFRLT
+87 
-101 PSHLEIESVVITP
+101 
-114 GDNPAHPIL
+114 GDCK
-123 EGIIRNKKYNDSK
+123 GS
-136 EYDRYICR
+136 
-144 TYTKMELGLANIR
+144 
-157 EFRSKKLQQN
+157 
-167 FGFIFEHLDTS
+167 S
-178 SVTGQ
+178 SVTLSFGEEGVALPSQ
-183 PYLPVM
+183 SNDTDVFAAMVLYPADLSTATVSIVYKFADGSVYLQTKSGKTLTPGHTLRLSTQ
-189 ISETAADY
+189 IAKADCK
-197 YHSRTPSVAREVIR
+197 SSGAFFMTEAGVAEELPTEPIGYLKVVTLGESTLSAEELTSI
-211 ASQISGIED
+211 AG
-220 NSVLAQ
+220 NLAN
-226 FTGHLHADVNLYENF
+226 GAV
-241 IDLFGVKF
+241 IDLGEATF
-249 ASPLSNSGRSFY
+249 ATTEFPLDFY
-261 KYFLVDSTN
+261 
-270 VEGRK
+270 RK
-275 TYKIRFHPKSVATP
+275 TNLQEIALPR
-289 VLDGEVNIDSASYA
+289 NIQTIADDSYS
-303 LRSARVKM
+303 
-311 AKGVNVNWIRHLA
+311 G
-324 IEADNRLTAD
+324 
-334 SLWFPQREKMT
+334 
-345 ADFTLTKS
+345 
-353 DSSKMIAFLGS
+353 AF
-364 REVTY
+364 
-369 SDVKFDTPIPKQV
+369 
-382 LGTSASVILSDDAIS
+382 
-397 GKQVEW
+397 
-403 DSLRP
+403 
-408 YTLTQKEKA
+408 
-417 IYQMVDSIQQVP
+417 
-429 LYKNIYTVLN
+429 
-439 TIIGGYYNTKYVGI
+439 YN
-453 GPYGCENLTRVTFPE
+453 CSNLKRVTLPE
-468 GLTAIGQNCF
+468 GLTAIGANCF
-478 RNCAKLESIE
+478 RVCSKLESID
-488 LPSSVRTL
+488 LPSTVHTL
-496 DIYAFYGCKLLTS
+496 GKLAFYNCKVLTS
-509 VVIPEGVEAIP
+509 AVIPEGVETIP
-520 RFLFDSCTA
+520 QSLFANCSA
-529 LTDVTLPSTL
+529 LNDVTLPSTL
-539 KSIGAEAFEA
+539 KSIESSAFEK
-549 TGLEEITIPESV
+549 TGLKEITIPESV
-561 TTIESSVFKNCKS
+561 TTLEDGLFNTCKS
-574 LERIQ
+574 LERVQ
-579 FPDALTAI
+579 LPDALTEI
-587 PANLCNACSAL
+587 PKKLCYQCSAL
-598 TTINMPSKLETV
+598 TTINMPSKVKDIGEE
-610 GNDAFY
+610 AFY
-616 NCGKLQDVTFPETLK
+616 QCSKLQDVTLPETL
-631 SLDERSFGGCSAFT
+631 ETIGARSFGGCNAFT
-645 RIIIDIPAIA
+645 RIVINIPEITE
-655 NYAFWNCANVTSID
+655 YSFWSCANVTSID

-677 GRNAFISASNLQTI
+677 GRNAFITASNLQTI
-691 TCRAENAPSLGNSAF
+691 TCRAKNAPSLASGAF

-713 EGAKILYVPAASYDA
+713 EGKKILYVPAASYDA
-728 YETAWTDVT
+728 YETAWTDVI
-737 SQGYALQDINDQQL
+737 SQGYTLQDINDQQL

-781 GDNAALTASQ
+781 GDDAALTASQ
-791 FNTVITKISAQSAPV
+791 FNTIITKISAQSAPV

-838 TASIAAGAFKG
+838 TASIAAGAFKN

-859 TGVEI
+859 AGVEI
-864 IGESTFEGCTAL
+864 IGESTFEGCTTL
-876 ASLTLPSSVKT
+876 ASLILPSSVET
-887 VGDKAFKG
+887 VGNMAFKN
-895 CSALVETSLSAI
+895 CNALAEIDLASLKS
-907 ENIGTEAFAGT
+907 IGTEAFAGT
-918 GLTSAKIYATTLGEK
+918 GITSAKISATTLGEK
-933 SFRDCTELTAITLG
+933 SFRDCTALATVTLNT
-947 SATTIPAEMFAG
+947 ATTIPAEMFAG

-972 QTIGASAFEGCSKLA
+972 QTIGASAFAGCSKLA

-1037 AGLTAISDNAFATN
+1037 AGITAISDNAFATN

-1069 SFSDWSKL
+1069 SFADWSKL

-1105 AEPTTAPAVQADS
+1105 AEPTTAPVVQADS

-1156 PDYLSEGLYYRASGE
+1156 PDYLSEGVYYRASGE

-1177 IPQTFTTLYVKTV
+1177 IPQTFTTLYVKTA
-1190 GDNTVMTAAQMKSVA
+1190 GDNTMMTAEQMKAVA
-1205 DAVLALAAPATVDFS
+1205 DAVKALAAPATVDFS
-1220 EVVYESTTFPNS
+1220 EVVYESETFPNS

-1244 PQNVTATASAA
+1244 PQNVTKTASAA
-1255 FQKTGMTSVTV
+1255 FQKTGMTSVTL
-1266 LKDISYGSNAF
+1266 LKGISYGSNAF

-1443 PKSADLVGGT
+1443 PKSADPVGGT

>member
-1 MKRLCGILLALAGL
+1 MKNYLYILCAFLLAFAGCTKDADVKPIAPAPDENTQVVL
-15 FLYAPCAAQNTRV
+15 TGFSGRGTRTGFGGAEDGAVPFLWSAGDYIWARNTRSEAIAEGGSQATFVFESLETADAYDVFYNLTGPAAATALIPAEQTQQAAGELNLGQNGDFGYATAQN
-28 RGTVT
+28 GTFTLEHATSYVWFDTYSSDVT
-33 DAQTGEPIPYAV
+33 SNLLSITLSVSGGQIIAGEAAFADGK
-45 VLFPGT
+45 L
-51 TTGIT
+51 
-56 TDDEGF
+56 
-62 YSLESRD
+62 
-69 TSSYIRAEMVSYE
+69 
-82 PQIRP
+82 
-87 VHVGGYNQIDFRLT
+87 
-101 PSHLEIESVVITP
+101 
-114 GDNPAHPIL
+114 GDCK
-123 EGIIRNKKYNDSK
+123 GS
-136 EYDRYICR
+136 
-144 TYTKMELGLANIR
+144 
-157 EFRSKKLQQN
+157 
-167 FGFIFEHLDTS
+167 S
-178 SVTGQ
+178 SVTLSFGEEGVALPSQ
-183 PYLPVM
+183 SNDTDVFAAMVLYPADLSTATVSIVYKFADGSVYLQTKSGKTLAPGHTLRLSTQ
-189 ISETAADY
+189 IAKADCK
-197 YHSRTPSVAREVIR
+197 SSGAFFMTEAGVAEELPTEPIGYLKVVTLGESTLSAEELTSI
-211 ASQISGIED
+211 AG
-220 NSVLAQ
+220 NLAN
-226 FTGHLHADVNLYENF
+226 GAV
-241 IDLFGVKF
+241 IDLGEATF
-249 ASPLSNSGRSFY
+249 AATEFPLDFY
-261 KYFLVDSTN
+261 
-270 VEGRK
+270 RK
-275 TYKIRFHPKSVATP
+275 TNLQEIALPR
-289 VLDGEVNIDSASYA
+289 NIQTIADDSYS
-303 LRSARVKM
+303 
-311 AKGVNVNWIRHLA
+311 G
-324 IEADNRLTAD
+324 
-334 SLWFPQREKMT
+334 
-345 ADFTLTKS
+345 
-353 DSSKMIAFLGS
+353 AF
-364 REVTY
+364 
-369 SDVKFDTPIPKQV
+369 
-382 LGTSASVILSDDAIS
+382 
-397 GKQVEW
+397 
-403 DSLRP
+403 
-408 YTLTQKEKA
+408 
-417 IYQMVDSIQQVP
+417 
-429 LYKNIYTVLN
+429 
-439 TIIGGYYNTKYVGI
+439 YN
-453 GPYGCENLTRVTFPE
+453 CSNLKRVTLPE
-468 GLTAIGQNCF
+468 GLTAIGANCF
-478 RNCAKLESIE
+478 RECSKLESID
-488 LPSSVRTL
+488 LPSTVHTL
-496 DIYAFYGCKLLTS
+496 GKLAFYNCKALTS
-509 VVIPEGVEAIP
+509 AVIPEGVETIP
-520 RFLFDSCTA
+520 QSLFANCSA
-529 LTDVTLPSTL
+529 LNDVTLPSTL
-539 KSIGAEAFEA
+539 KSIESSAFEK
-549 TGLEEITIPESV
+549 TGLKEITIPESV
-561 TTIESSVFKNCKS
+561 TTLEDGLFNTCKS
-574 LERIQ
+574 LERVQ
-579 FPDALTAI
+579 LPDALTEI
-587 PANLCNACSAL
+587 PKKLCYQCSAL
-598 TTINMPSKLETV
+598 TTINMPSKVKDIGEE
-610 GNDAFY
+610 AFY
-616 NCGKLQDVTFPETLK
+616 QCSKLQDVTLPETL
-631 SLDERSFGGCSAFT
+631 ETIGARSFGGCNAFT
-645 RIIIDIPAIA
+645 RIVINIPEITE
-655 NYAFWNCANVTSID
+655 YSFWSCANVTSID

-677 GRNAFISASNLQTI
+677 GRNAFITASNLQTI
-691 TCRAENAPSLGNSAF
+691 TCRAKNAPSLASGAF

-713 EGAKILYVPAASYDA
+713 EGKKILYVPAASYDA
-728 YETAWTDVT
+728 YETAWTNVT

-781 GDNAALTASQ
+781 GDDAALTASQ

-824 AGNAKLGTIKFFEN
+824 AGNDKLGTIKFFEN

-907 ENIGTEAFAGT
+907 ENIGTEAFAGA
-918 GLTSAKIYATTLGEK
+918 GLTSAKISATTLGEK
-933 SFRDCTELTAITLG
+933 SFRDCTELATVTLNT
-947 SATTIPAEMFAG
+947 ATTIPAEMFAG

-972 QTIGASAFEGCSKLA
+972 QTIGASAFAGCSKLA

-1037 AGLTAISDNAFATN
+1037 AGITAISDNAFATN

-1069 SFSDWSKL
+1069 SFADWSKL

-1105 AEPTTAPAVQADS
+1105 AEPTTAPVVQADS

-1177 IPQTFTTLYVKTV
+1177 IPQTFTTLYVKTA
-1190 GDNTVMTAAQMKSVA
+1190 GDNTVMTAEQMKAVA
-1205 DAVLALAAPATVDFS
+1205 DAVKALAAPATVDFS
-1220 EVVYESTTFPNS
+1220 EVVYESETFPNS

-1244 PQNVTATASAA
+1244 PQNVTKTASAA
-1255 FQKTGMTSVTV
+1255 FQKTGMTSVTL
-1266 LKDISYGSNAF
+1266 LKGISYGSNAF

-1443 PKSADLVGGT
+1443 PKSADPVGGT

>member
-1 MKRLCGILLALAGL
+1 MKNYLYILCAFLLAFAGCTKDADVEPIAPAPDGNTQVVL
-15 FLYAPCAAQNTRV
+15 TGFSGRGTRTGFGGAEDGAVPFLWSAGDYIWARNTRSEAIAEGGSQATFVFESLETADTYDVFYNLTGPAAATALIPAEQTQQAAGELNLGQNGDFGYATAQN
-28 RGTVT
+28 GTFTLEHATSYVWFDTYSSDVT
-33 DAQTGEPIPYAV
+33 SNLLSITLSVSGGQTIAGEAAFADGK
-45 VLFPGT
+45 L
-51 TTGIT
+51 
-56 TDDEGF
+56 
-62 YSLESRD
+62 
-69 TSSYIRAEMVSYE
+69 
-82 PQIRP
+82 
-87 VHVGGYNQIDFRLT
+87 
-101 PSHLEIESVVITP
+101 
-114 GDNPAHPIL
+114 GDCK
-123 EGIIRNKKYNDSK
+123 GS
-136 EYDRYICR
+136 
-144 TYTKMELGLANIR
+144 
-157 EFRSKKLQQN
+157 
-167 FGFIFEHLDTS
+167 S
-178 SVTGQ
+178 SVTLSFGEEGVALPSQ
-183 PYLPVM
+183 SNDTDVFAAMVLYPADLSTATVSIVYKFADGSVYLQTKSGKTLTPGHTLRLSTQIAKSDCKSSGAFFMTEAGVAEELPTEPIGYLKVVTLGESTLSAEELTSIAGNLANGAVIDLGEATFATTEFPM
-189 ISETAADY
+189 DFTRKTNLQEIALPRNIQTF
-197 YHSRTPSVAREVIR
+197 TPS
-211 ASQISGIED
+211 
-220 NSVLAQ
+220 
-226 FTGHLHADVNLYENF
+226 TY
-241 IDLFGVKF
+241 
-249 ASPLSNSGRSFY
+249 NSG
-261 KYFLVDSTN
+261 
-270 VEGRK
+270 
-275 TYKIRFHPKSVATP
+275 
-289 VLDGEVNIDSASYA
+289 
-303 LRSARVKM
+303 
-311 AKGVNVNWIRHLA
+311 
-324 IEADNRLTAD
+324 
-334 SLWFPQREKMT
+334 
-345 ADFTLTKS
+345 
-353 DSSKMIAFLGS
+353 AF
-364 REVTY
+364 
-369 SDVKFDTPIPKQV
+369 
-382 LGTSASVILSDDAIS
+382 
-397 GKQVEW
+397 
-403 DSLRP
+403 
-408 YTLTQKEKA
+408 
-417 IYQMVDSIQQVP
+417 
-429 LYKNIYTVLN
+429 
-439 TIIGGYYNTKYVGI
+439 
-453 GPYGCENLTRVTFPE
+453 YGCENLTRVTFPE

-761 EADWVPT
+761 ETDWVPT

-781 GDNAALTASQ
+781 GDDAALTASQ

-838 TASIAAGAFKG
+838 TTSIAAGAFKG

-859 TGVEI
+859 TGVGT
-864 IGESTFEGCTAL
+864 IGESTFEECTAL
-876 ASLTLPSSVKT
+876 AALT
-887 VGDKAFKG
+887 
-895 CSALVETSLSAI
+895 
-907 ENIGTEAFAGT
+907 
-918 GLTSAKIYATTLGEK
+918 
-933 SFRDCTELTAITLG
+933 
-947 SATTIPAEMFAG
+947 
-959 CTAITT
+959 
-965 VTIPASV
+965 
-972 QTIGASAFEGCSKLA
+972 
-987 TLTLGSGVTTLGDRA
+987 
-1002 FADCGLTA
+1002 
-1010 LALPDNVTTLGD
+1010 LPDNVTTLGD

>member
-1 MKRLCGILLALAGL
+1 MKNYLYILCAFLLAFAGCTKDADVEPIAPAPDGNTQVVL
-15 FLYAPCAAQNTRV
+15 TGFSGRGTRTGFGGAEDGAVPFLWSAGDYIWARNTRSEAIAEGGSQATFVFESLETADTYDVFYNLTGPAAATALIPAEQTQQAAGELNLGQNGDFGYATAQN
-28 RGTVT
+28 GTFTLEHATSYVWFDTYSSDVT
-33 DAQTGEPIPYAV
+33 SNLLSITLSVSGGQTIAGEAAFADGK
-45 VLFPGT
+45 L
-51 TTGIT
+51 
-56 TDDEGF
+56 
-62 YSLESRD
+62 
-69 TSSYIRAEMVSYE
+69 
-82 PQIRP
+82 
-87 VHVGGYNQIDFRLT
+87 
-101 PSHLEIESVVITP
+101 
-114 GDNPAHPIL
+114 GDCK
-123 EGIIRNKKYNDSK
+123 GS
-136 EYDRYICR
+136 
-144 TYTKMELGLANIR
+144 
-157 EFRSKKLQQN
+157 
-167 FGFIFEHLDTS
+167 S
-178 SVTGQ
+178 SVTLSFGEEGVALPSQ
-183 PYLPVM
+183 SNDTDVFAAMVLYPADLSTATVSIVYKFADGSVYLQTKSGKTLTPGHTLRLSTQIAKSDCKSSGAFFMTEAGVAEELPTEPIGYLKVVTLGESTLSAEELTSIAGNLANGAVIDLGEATFATTEFPM
-189 ISETAADY
+189 DFTRKTNLQEIALPRNIQTF
-197 YHSRTPSVAREVIR
+197 TPS
-211 ASQISGIED
+211 
-220 NSVLAQ
+220 
-226 FTGHLHADVNLYENF
+226 TY
-241 IDLFGVKF
+241 
-249 ASPLSNSGRSFY
+249 NSG
-261 KYFLVDSTN
+261 
-270 VEGRK
+270 
-275 TYKIRFHPKSVATP
+275 
-289 VLDGEVNIDSASYA
+289 
-303 LRSARVKM
+303 
-311 AKGVNVNWIRHLA
+311 
-324 IEADNRLTAD
+324 
-334 SLWFPQREKMT
+334 
-345 ADFTLTKS
+345 
-353 DSSKMIAFLGS
+353 AF
-364 REVTY
+364 
-369 SDVKFDTPIPKQV
+369 
-382 LGTSASVILSDDAIS
+382 
-397 GKQVEW
+397 
-403 DSLRP
+403 
-408 YTLTQKEKA
+408 
-417 IYQMVDSIQQVP
+417 
-429 LYKNIYTVLN
+429 
-439 TIIGGYYNTKYVGI
+439 
-453 GPYGCENLTRVTFPE
+453 YGCKNLTRITFPE

-549 TGLEEITIPESV
+549 T
-561 TTIESSVFKNCKS
+561 
-574 LERIQ
+574 
-579 FPDALTAI
+579 
-587 PANLCNACSAL
+587 
-598 TTINMPSKLETV
+598 
-610 GNDAFY
+610 
-616 NCGKLQDVTFPETLK
+616 
-631 SLDERSFGGCSAFT
+631 
-645 RIIIDIPAIA
+645 
-655 NYAFWNCANVTSID
+655 
-669 LGEKVTSI
+669 
-677 GRNAFISASNLQTI
+677 
-691 TCRAENAPSLGNSAF
+691 
-706 GSAGSKV
+706 
-713 EGAKILYVPAASYDA
+713 
-728 YETAWTDVT
+728 
-737 SQGYALQDINDQQL
+737 
-751 TDGIYYRASR
+751 
-761 EADWVPT
+761 
-768 LPATF
+768 
-773 TALYVRTV
+773 
-781 GDNAALTASQ
+781 
-791 FNTVITKISAQSAPV
+791 
-806 TLDLNMAK
+806 
-814 FEATEFPTGL
+814 EFPVSL

-838 TASIAAGAFKG
+838 TTSIAAGAFKG

-918 GLTSAKIYATTLGEK
+918 GLTSAKISATTLGEK

-959 CTAITT
+959 CTSITT
-965 VTIPASV
+965 VTIPKSIE
-972 QTIGASAFEGCSKLA
+972 TIGTSAFDGCSKLA
-987 TLTLGSGVTTLGDRA
+987 TLTLGTGVTTLGDRA

-1051 DAIEN
+1051 NAIES
-1056 LTIPKTIVTIGAG
+1056 LTIPKTIATIGAG
-1069 SFSDWSKL
+1069 SFANWSKL

-1177 IPQTFTTLYVKTV
+1177 IPQTFTTLYVKTA
-1190 GDNTVMTAAQMKSVA
+1190 GDNTVMTTAQMKSVA

-1298 MFQNTKLTDVTLP
+1298 MFQNTKLTSVTLP

>member
-1 MKRLCGILLALAGL
+1 MKNYLYILCAFLLAFAGCTKDADVEPIAPAPDGNTQVVL
-15 FLYAPCAAQNTRV
+15 TGFSGRGTRTGFGGAEDGAVPFLWSAGDYIWARNTRSEAIAEGGSQATFVFESLETADAYDVFYNLTGPAAATALIPAEQTQQAAGELNLGQNGDFGYATAQN
-28 RGTVT
+28 GTFTLEHATSYVWFDTYSSDVT
-33 DAQTGEPIPYAV
+33 SNLLSITLSVSGGQTIAGEAAFADGK
-45 VLFPGT
+45 L
-51 TTGIT
+51 
-56 TDDEGF
+56 
-62 YSLESRD
+62 
-69 TSSYIRAEMVSYE
+69 
-82 PQIRP
+82 
-87 VHVGGYNQIDFRLT
+87 
-101 PSHLEIESVVITP
+101 
-114 GDNPAHPIL
+114 GDCK
-123 EGIIRNKKYNDSK
+123 GS
-136 EYDRYICR
+136 
-144 TYTKMELGLANIR
+144 
-157 EFRSKKLQQN
+157 
-167 FGFIFEHLDTS
+167 S
-178 SVTGQ
+178 SVTLSFGEEGVALPSQ
-183 PYLPVM
+183 SNDTDVFAAMVLYPADLSTATVSIVYKFADGSVYLQTKSGKTLTPGHTLRLSTQ
-189 ISETAADY
+189 IAKADCK
-197 YHSRTPSVAREVIR
+197 SSGAFFMTEAGVAEELPTEPIGYLKVVTLGESTLSAEELTSI
-211 ASQISGIED
+211 AG
-220 NSVLAQ
+220 NLAN
-226 FTGHLHADVNLYENF
+226 GAV
-241 IDLFGVKF
+241 IDLGETTF
-249 ASPLSNSGRSFY
+249 AATEFPLDFY
-261 KYFLVDSTN
+261 
-270 VEGRK
+270 RK
-275 TYKIRFHPKSVATP
+275 TNLQEIALPR
-289 VLDGEVNIDSASYA
+289 NIQTIADDSYS
-303 LRSARVKM
+303 
-311 AKGVNVNWIRHLA
+311 G
-324 IEADNRLTAD
+324 
-334 SLWFPQREKMT
+334 
-345 ADFTLTKS
+345 
-353 DSSKMIAFLGS
+353 AF
-364 REVTY
+364 
-369 SDVKFDTPIPKQV
+369 
-382 LGTSASVILSDDAIS
+382 
-397 GKQVEW
+397 
-403 DSLRP
+403 
-408 YTLTQKEKA
+408 
-417 IYQMVDSIQQVP
+417 
-429 LYKNIYTVLN
+429 
-439 TIIGGYYNTKYVGI
+439 YN
-453 GPYGCENLTRVTFPE
+453 CSNLKRVTLPE
-468 GLTAIGQNCF
+468 GLTAIGANCF
-478 RNCAKLESIE
+478 RECSKLESID
-488 LPSSVRTL
+488 LPSTVHTL
-496 DIYAFYGCKLLTS
+496 GKLAFYNCKVLTS
-509 VVIPEGVEAIP
+509 AVIPEGVETIP
-520 RFLFDSCTA
+520 QSLFANCSA
-529 LTDVTLPSTL
+529 LNDVTLPSTL
-539 KSIGAEAFEA
+539 KSIESSAFEK
-549 TGLEEITIPESV
+549 TGLKEITIPESV
-561 TTIESSVFKNCKS
+561 TTLEDGLFNTCKS
-574 LERIQ
+574 LERVQ
-579 FPDALTAI
+579 LPDALTEI
-587 PANLCNACSAL
+587 PKKLCYQCSAL
-598 TTINMPSKLETV
+598 TTINMPSKVKDIGEE
-610 GNDAFY
+610 AFY
-616 NCGKLQDVTFPETLK
+616 QCSKLQDVTLPETL
-631 SLDERSFGGCSAFT
+631 ETIGARSFGGCNAFT
-645 RIIIDIPAIA
+645 RIVINIPEITE
-655 NYAFWNCANVTSID
+655 YSFWSCANVTSID

-677 GRNAFISASNLQTI
+677 GRNAFITASNLQTI
-691 TCRAENAPSLGNSAF
+691 TCRAKNAPSLASGAF

-713 EGAKILYVPAASYDA
+713 EGKKILYVPAASYDA
-728 YETAWTDVT
+728 YETAWTDVI

-773 TALYVRTV
+773 TALYVSTV
-781 GDNAALTASQ
+781 GDDAALTASQ

-918 GLTSAKIYATTLGEK
+918 GLTSAKISATTLGEK

>member
-1 MKRLCGILLALAGL
+1 MKNYLYILCAFLLAFAGCTKDADVEPIAPAPDGNTQVVL
-15 FLYAPCAAQNTRV
+15 TGFSGRGTRTGFGGAEDGAVPFLWSAGDYIWARNTRSEAIAEGGSQATFVFESLETADTYDVFYNLTGPAAATALIPAEQTQQAAGELNLGQNGDFGYATAQN
-28 RGTVT
+28 GTFTLEHATSYVWFDTYSSDVT
-33 DAQTGEPIPYAV
+33 SNLLSITLSVSGGQTIAGEAAFADGK
-45 VLFPGT
+45 L
-51 TTGIT
+51 
-56 TDDEGF
+56 
-62 YSLESRD
+62 
-69 TSSYIRAEMVSYE
+69 
-82 PQIRP
+82 
-87 VHVGGYNQIDFRLT
+87 
-101 PSHLEIESVVITP
+101 
-114 GDNPAHPIL
+114 GDCK
-123 EGIIRNKKYNDSK
+123 GS
-136 EYDRYICR
+136 
-144 TYTKMELGLANIR
+144 
-157 EFRSKKLQQN
+157 
-167 FGFIFEHLDTS
+167 S
-178 SVTGQ
+178 SVTLSFGEEGVALPSQ
-183 PYLPVM
+183 SNDTDVFAAMVLYPADLSTATVSIVYKFADGSVYLQTKSGKTLTPGHTLRLSTQ
-189 ISETAADY
+189 IAKADCK
-197 YHSRTPSVAREVIR
+197 SSGAFFMTEAGVAEELPTEPIGYLKVVTLGESTLSAEELTSI
-211 ASQISGIED
+211 AG
-220 NSVLAQ
+220 NLAN
-226 FTGHLHADVNLYENF
+226 GAV
-241 IDLFGVKF
+241 IDLGEATFAATEFPLDFARKTNLQEIALPRNILTF
-249 ASPLSNSGRSFY
+249 AS
-261 KYFLVDSTN
+261 D
-270 VEGRK
+270 
-275 TYKIRFHPKSVATP
+275 
-289 VLDGEVNIDSASYA
+289 
-303 LRSARVKM
+303 
-311 AKGVNVNWIRHLA
+311 
-324 IEADNRLTAD
+324 
-334 SLWFPQREKMT
+334 
-345 ADFTLTKS
+345 
-353 DSSKMIAFLGS
+353 
-364 REVTY
+364 TY
-369 SDVKFDTPIPKQV
+369 SGAFYNCTNLKR
-382 LGTSASVILSDDAIS
+382 A
-397 GKQVEW
+397 
-403 DSLRP
+403 
-408 YTLTQKEKA
+408 TL
-417 IYQMVDSIQQVP
+417 
-429 LYKNIYTVLN
+429 
-439 TIIGGYYNTKYVGI
+439 
-453 GPYGCENLTRVTFPE
+453 PE
-468 GLTAIGQNCF
+468 GLTAIGANCF
-478 RNCAKLESIE
+478 RECSKLESIA
-488 LPSSVRTL
+488 LPATVGSL
-496 DIYAFYGCKLLTS
+496 GNLAFYNCKALTAI
-509 VVIPEGVEAIP
+509 VIPEGVETIP
-520 RFLFDSCTA
+520 RSLFANCSA
-529 LTDVTLPSTL
+529 LTSATLPSTL
-539 KSIGAEAFEA
+539 KSMESEAFSS
-549 TGLEEITIPESV
+549 TGLKEITIPEGV
-561 TTIESSVFKNCKS
+561 TSLGNNLFNACKS
-574 LERIQ
+574 LESVQ
-579 FPDALTAI
+579 LPDALTAI
-587 PANLCNACSAL
+587 PSKLCYNCSAL
-598 TTINMPSKLETV
+598 TTVNMPSKLETV
-610 GNDAFY
+610 GSDAFY
-616 NCGKLQDVTFPETLK
+616 QCSKLQDVTFPETLQ

-677 GRNAFISASNLQTI
+677 GRNTFIMADKLQTL
-691 TCRAENAPSLGNSAF
+691 TCRAKNAPSLGSTAF

-713 EGAKILYVPAASYDA
+713 EGKKILYVPAASYDA

-781 GDNAALTASQ
+781 GDDAALTASQ
-791 FNTVITKISAQSAPV
+791 LNTLVTKISAQSASV
-806 TLDLNMAK
+806 TLDLSMAK
-814 FEATEFPTGL
+814 FEATEFPVSL

-838 TASIAAGAFKG
+838 TTSIAAGAFKG

-859 TGVEI
+859 TGVGT
-864 IGESTFEGCTAL
+864 IGESTFEECTAL
-876 ASLTLPSSVKT
+876 AALTLPSSVKT
-887 VGDKAFKG
+887 IGDKAFKS
-895 CSALVETSLSAI
+895 CAALADADLASINS
-907 ENIGTEAFAGT
+907 IGIEAFAGT

-959 CTAITT
+959 CTSITT
-965 VTIPASV
+965 VTIPKSIE
-972 QTIGASAFEGCSKLA
+972 TIGTSAFDGCSKLA
-987 TLTLGSGVTTLGDRA
+987 TLTLGTGVTTLGDRA

-1022 GAFSNNPNIATLQFG
+1022 GAFSNNPNIASIKFG
-1037 AGLTAISDNAFATN
+1037 AGITAISDNAFATN
-1051 DAIEN
+1051 NAIES
-1056 LTIPKTIVTIGAG
+1056 LTIPKTIATIGAG

-1092 KAFENAALLADVY
+1092 KTFENAALLADVY

-1151 MEALG
+1151 MEALS

>member
-1 MKRLCGILLALAGL
+1 MKNYLYILCAFLLAFAGCTKDADVEPIAPAPDGNTQVVL
-15 FLYAPCAAQNTRV
+15 TGFSGRGTRTGFGGAEDGTVPFLWSAGDYIWARNTRSEAIAEGGSQATFVFESLETADTYDVFYNLTGPAAATALIPAEQTQQAAGELNLGQNGDFGYATAQN
-28 RGTVT
+28 GTFTLEHATSYVWFDTYSSDVT
-33 DAQTGEPIPYAV
+33 SNLLSITLSVSGGQTIAGEAAFADGK
-45 VLFPGT
+45 L
-51 TTGIT
+51 
-56 TDDEGF
+56 
-62 YSLESRD
+62 
-69 TSSYIRAEMVSYE
+69 
-82 PQIRP
+82 
-87 VHVGGYNQIDFRLT
+87 
-101 PSHLEIESVVITP
+101 
-114 GDNPAHPIL
+114 GDCK
-123 EGIIRNKKYNDSK
+123 GS
-136 EYDRYICR
+136 
-144 TYTKMELGLANIR
+144 
-157 EFRSKKLQQN
+157 
-167 FGFIFEHLDTS
+167 S
-178 SVTGQ
+178 SVTLSFGEEGVALPSQ
-183 PYLPVM
+183 SNDTDVFAAMVLYPADLSTATVSIVYKFTDGSVYLQTKSGKTLTPGHTLRLSTQ
-189 ISETAADY
+189 IAKADCK
-197 YHSRTPSVAREVIR
+197 SSGAFFMTEAGVAEELPTEPIGYLKVVTLGESTLSAEELTSI
-211 ASQISGIED
+211 AG
-220 NSVLAQ
+220 NLAN
-226 FTGHLHADVNLYENF
+226 GAV
-241 IDLFGVKF
+241 IDLGEATF
-249 ASPLSNSGRSFY
+249 ATTEFPLDFY
-261 KYFLVDSTN
+261 
-270 VEGRK
+270 RK
-275 TYKIRFHPKSVATP
+275 TNLQEIALPR
-289 VLDGEVNIDSASYA
+289 NIQTIADDSYS
-303 LRSARVKM
+303 
-311 AKGVNVNWIRHLA
+311 G
-324 IEADNRLTAD
+324 
-334 SLWFPQREKMT
+334 
-345 ADFTLTKS
+345 
-353 DSSKMIAFLGS
+353 AF
-364 REVTY
+364 
-369 SDVKFDTPIPKQV
+369 
-382 LGTSASVILSDDAIS
+382 
-397 GKQVEW
+397 
-403 DSLRP
+403 
-408 YTLTQKEKA
+408 
-417 IYQMVDSIQQVP
+417 
-429 LYKNIYTVLN
+429 
-439 TIIGGYYNTKYVGI
+439 YN
-453 GPYGCENLTRVTFPE
+453 CSNLKRVTLPE
-468 GLTAIGQNCF
+468 GLTAIGANCF
-478 RNCAKLESIE
+478 RECSKLESID
-488 LPSSVRTL
+488 LPSTVHTL
-496 DIYAFYGCKLLTS
+496 GKLAFYNCKVLTS
-509 VVIPEGVEAIP
+509 AVIPEGVETIP
-520 RFLFDSCTA
+520 QSLFANCSA
-529 LTDVTLPSTL
+529 LNDVTLPSTL
-539 KSIGAEAFEA
+539 KSIESSAFEK
-549 TGLEEITIPESV
+549 TGLKEITIPESV
-561 TTIESSVFKNCKS
+561 TTLEDGLFNTCKS
-574 LERIQ
+574 LERVQ
-579 FPDALTAI
+579 LPDALTEI
-587 PANLCNACSAL
+587 PKKLCYQCSAL
-598 TTINMPSKLETV
+598 TTINMPSKVKDIGEE
-610 GNDAFY
+610 AFY
-616 NCGKLQDVTFPETLK
+616 QCSKLQDVTLPETL
-631 SLDERSFGGCSAFT
+631 ETIGARSFGGCNAFT

-761 EADWVPT
+761 ETDWVPT

-781 GDNAALTASQ
+781 GDDAALTASQ

-838 TASIAAGAFKG
+838 TTSIAAGAFKG

-859 TGVEI
+859 TGVGT
-864 IGESTFEGCTAL
+864 IGESTFEECTAL
-876 ASLTLPSSVKT
+876 AALTLPSSVKT
-887 VGDKAFKG
+887 IGDKAFKS
-895 CSALVETSLSAI
+895 CAALADADLASINS
-907 ENIGTEAFAGT
+907 IGIEAFAGT

>member
-1 MKRLCGILLALAGL
+1 MKNYLYILCAFLLAFAGCTKDADVEPIAPAPDGNTQVVL
-15 FLYAPCAAQNTRV
+15 TGFSGRGTRTGFGGAEDGAVPFLWSAGDYIWARNTRSEAIAEGGSQATFVFESLETADTYDVFYNLTGPAAATALIPAEQTQQAAGELNLGQNGDFGYATAQN
-28 RGTVT
+28 GTFTLEHATSYVWFDTYSSDVT
-33 DAQTGEPIPYAV
+33 SNLLSITLSVSGGQTIAGEAAFADGK
-45 VLFPGT
+45 L
-51 TTGIT
+51 
-56 TDDEGF
+56 
-62 YSLESRD
+62 
-69 TSSYIRAEMVSYE
+69 
-82 PQIRP
+82 
-87 VHVGGYNQIDFRLT
+87 
-101 PSHLEIESVVITP
+101 
-114 GDNPAHPIL
+114 GDCK
-123 EGIIRNKKYNDSK
+123 GS
-136 EYDRYICR
+136 
-144 TYTKMELGLANIR
+144 
-157 EFRSKKLQQN
+157 
-167 FGFIFEHLDTS
+167 S
-178 SVTGQ
+178 SVTLSFGEEGVALPSQ
-183 PYLPVM
+183 SNDTDVFAAMVLYPADLSTATVSIVYKFTDGSVYLQTKSGKTLTPGHTLRLSTQ
-189 ISETAADY
+189 IAKADCK
-197 YHSRTPSVAREVIR
+197 SSGAFFMTEAGVAEELPTEPIGYLKVVTLGESTLSAEELTSI
-211 ASQISGIED
+211 AG
-220 NSVLAQ
+220 NLAN
-226 FTGHLHADVNLYENF
+226 GAV
-241 IDLFGVKF
+241 IDLGEATF
-249 ASPLSNSGRSFY
+249 ATTEFPLDFY
-261 KYFLVDSTN
+261 
-270 VEGRK
+270 RK
-275 TYKIRFHPKSVATP
+275 TNLQEIALPR
-289 VLDGEVNIDSASYA
+289 NIQTIADDSYS
-303 LRSARVKM
+303 
-311 AKGVNVNWIRHLA
+311 G
-324 IEADNRLTAD
+324 
-334 SLWFPQREKMT
+334 
-345 ADFTLTKS
+345 
-353 DSSKMIAFLGS
+353 AF
-364 REVTY
+364 
-369 SDVKFDTPIPKQV
+369 
-382 LGTSASVILSDDAIS
+382 
-397 GKQVEW
+397 
-403 DSLRP
+403 
-408 YTLTQKEKA
+408 
-417 IYQMVDSIQQVP
+417 
-429 LYKNIYTVLN
+429 
-439 TIIGGYYNTKYVGI
+439 YN
-453 GPYGCENLTRVTFPE
+453 CSNLKRVTLPE
-468 GLTAIGQNCF
+468 GLTAIGANCF
-478 RNCAKLESIE
+478 RECSKLESID
-488 LPSSVRTL
+488 LPSTVHTL
-496 DIYAFYGCKLLTS
+496 GKLAFYNCKVLTS
-509 VVIPEGVEAIP
+509 AVIPEGVETIP
-520 RFLFDSCTA
+520 QSLFANCSA
-529 LTDVTLPSTL
+529 LNDVTLPSTL
-539 KSIGAEAFEA
+539 KSIESSAFEK
-549 TGLEEITIPESV
+549 TGLKEITIPESV
-561 TTIESSVFKNCKS
+561 TTLEDGLFNTCKS
-574 LERIQ
+574 LERVQ
-579 FPDALTAI
+579 LPDALTEI
-587 PANLCNACSAL
+587 PKKLCYQCSAL
-598 TTINMPSKLETV
+598 TTINMPSKVKDIGEE
-610 GNDAFY
+610 AFY
-616 NCGKLQDVTFPETLK
+616 QCSKLQDVTLPETL
-631 SLDERSFGGCSAFT
+631 ETIGARSFGGCNAFT
-645 RIIIDIPAIA
+645 RIVINIPEITE
-655 NYAFWNCANVTSID
+655 YSFWSCANVTSID

-677 GRNAFISASNLQTI
+677 GRNAFITASNLQTI
-691 TCRAENAPSLGNSAF
+691 TCRAKNAPSLASGAF

-713 EGAKILYVPAASYDA
+713 EGKKILYVPAASYDA
-728 YETAWTDVT
+728 YETAWTDVI
-737 SQGYALQDINDQQL
+737 SQGYTLQDINDQQL

-781 GDNAALTASQ
+781 GDDAALTASQ
-791 FNTVITKISAQSAPV
+791 FNTIITKISAQSAPV

-838 TASIAAGAFKG
+838 TASIAAGAFKN

-859 TGVEI
+859 AGVEI
-864 IGESTFEGCTAL
+864 IGESTFEGCTTL
-876 ASLTLPSSVKT
+876 ASLILPSSVET
-887 VGDKAFKG
+887 VGNMAFKN
-895 CSALVETSLSAI
+895 CNALAEIDLASLKS
-907 ENIGTEAFAGT
+907 IGTEAFAGT
-918 GLTSAKIYATTLGEK
+918 GITSAKISATTLGEK
-933 SFRDCTELTAITLG
+933 SFRDCTALATVTLNT
-947 SATTIPAEMFAG
+947 ATTIPAEMFAG

-972 QTIGASAFEGCSKLA
+972 QTIGASAFAGCSKLA

-1037 AGLTAISDNAFATN
+1037 AGITAISDNAFATN

-1069 SFSDWSKL
+1069 SFADWSKL

-1156 PDYLSEGLYYRASGE
+1156 PDYLSEGVYYRASGE
-1171 DPWKSE
+1171 NPWKSE
-1177 IPQTFTTLYVKTV
+1177 IPQTFTTLYVKTA
-1190 GDNTVMTAAQMKSVA
+1190 GDNTVMTTAQMKSVA

-1298 MFQNTKLTDVTLP
+1298 MFQNTKLTSVTLP

>member
-1 MKRLCGILLALAGL
+1 MKNYLYILCAFLLAFAGCTKDADVEPIAPAPDGNTQVVL
-15 FLYAPCAAQNTRV
+15 TGFSGRGTRTGFGGAEDGAVPFLWSADDYIWARNTRSEAIAEGGSQATFVFESLETADTYDVFYNLTGPAAATALIPAEQTQQAAGELNLGQNGDFGYATAQN
-28 RGTVT
+28 GTFTLEHATSYVWFDTYSSDVT
-33 DAQTGEPIPYAV
+33 SNLLSITLSVSGGQTIAGEAAFADGK
-45 VLFPGT
+45 L
-51 TTGIT
+51 
-56 TDDEGF
+56 
-62 YSLESRD
+62 
-69 TSSYIRAEMVSYE
+69 
-82 PQIRP
+82 
-87 VHVGGYNQIDFRLT
+87 
-101 PSHLEIESVVITP
+101 
-114 GDNPAHPIL
+114 GDCK
-123 EGIIRNKKYNDSK
+123 GS
-136 EYDRYICR
+136 
-144 TYTKMELGLANIR
+144 
-157 EFRSKKLQQN
+157 
-167 FGFIFEHLDTS
+167 S
-178 SVTGQ
+178 SVTLSFGEEGVALPSQ
-183 PYLPVM
+183 SNDTDVFAAMVLYPADLSTATVSIVYKFADGSVYLQTKSGKTLTPGHTLRLSTQ
-189 ISETAADY
+189 IAKADCK
-197 YHSRTPSVAREVIR
+197 SSGAFFMTEAGVAEELPTEPIGYLKVVTLGESTLSAEELTSI
-211 ASQISGIED
+211 AG
-220 NSVLAQ
+220 NLAN
-226 FTGHLHADVNLYENF
+226 GAV
-241 IDLFGVKF
+241 IDLGEATFAATEFPLDFARKTNLQEIALPRNILTF
-249 ASPLSNSGRSFY
+249 AS
-261 KYFLVDSTN
+261 D
-270 VEGRK
+270 
-275 TYKIRFHPKSVATP
+275 
-289 VLDGEVNIDSASYA
+289 
-303 LRSARVKM
+303 
-311 AKGVNVNWIRHLA
+311 
-324 IEADNRLTAD
+324 
-334 SLWFPQREKMT
+334 
-345 ADFTLTKS
+345 
-353 DSSKMIAFLGS
+353 
-364 REVTY
+364 TY
-369 SDVKFDTPIPKQV
+369 SGAFYNCTNLKR
-382 LGTSASVILSDDAIS
+382 A
-397 GKQVEW
+397 
-403 DSLRP
+403 
-408 YTLTQKEKA
+408 TL
-417 IYQMVDSIQQVP
+417 
-429 LYKNIYTVLN
+429 
-439 TIIGGYYNTKYVGI
+439 
-453 GPYGCENLTRVTFPE
+453 PE
-468 GLTAIGQNCF
+468 GLTAIGANCF
-478 RNCAKLESIE
+478 RECSKLESID
-488 LPSSVRTL
+488 LPATVGSL
-496 DIYAFYGCKLLTS
+496 GNLAFYNCKALTAI
-509 VVIPEGVEAIP
+509 VIPEGVETIP
-520 RFLFDSCTA
+520 RSLFANCSA
-529 LTDVTLPSTL
+529 LTSATLPSTL
-539 KSIGAEAFEA
+539 KSMESEAFSS
-549 TGLEEITIPESV
+549 TGLKEITIPEGV
-561 TTIESSVFKNCKS
+561 TSLGNNLFNACKS
-574 LERIQ
+574 LESVQ
-579 FPDALTAI
+579 LPDALTAI
-587 PANLCNACSAL
+587 PSKLCYNCSAL
-598 TTINMPSKLETV
+598 TTVNMPSKLETV
-610 GNDAFY
+610 GSDAFY
-616 NCGKLQDVTFPETLK
+616 QCSKLQDVTFPETLK

-645 RIIIDIPAIA
+645 RIVIDIPEIA

-761 EADWVPT
+761 ETDWVPT

-781 GDNAALTASQ
+781 GDDAALTASQ

-838 TASIAAGAFKG
+838 TTSIAAGAFKG

-859 TGVEI
+859 TGVGT
-864 IGESTFEGCTAL
+864 IGESTFEECTAL
-876 ASLTLPSSVKT
+876 AALTLPSSVKT
-887 VGDKAFKG
+887 IGDKAFKS
-895 CSALVETSLSAI
+895 CAALADADLASINS
-907 ENIGTEAFAGT
+907 IGIEAFAGT